1 MGMIL
6 LWMLAEV
13 FRKTSCPI
21 EIFCGTHPCWTKPH
35 RTAVAQVTWNCSGL

>member
-1 MGMIL
+1 MIL

-21 EIFCGTHPCWTKPH
+21 EIFCGTPPAEQSPIERLWHKLHET
-35 RTAVAQVTWNCSGL
+35 VVV